1 MPAPASPVLFV
12 NASAERG
19 GAEVILLTLLRH
31 LDRERFP
38 PHVCCLRD
46 GPFVDELR
54 HDARVEVTIVSSG
67 SFRQVRKGLEAVK
80 RIHALAA
87 ERRVA
92 LVHANGTGA
101 HIYGGLAAR
110 RAGVPHIYHV
120 HDMPEAGWN
129 GQGLIG
135 RLARMVPAAL
145 TVTPSRF
152 LADRLAR
159 QPVRSARIV
168 HVANGLDAP
177 AASRRAAE
185 LKFGPTTETKA
196 QADDRSPVAVWC
208 GRLQRWKGAHVFL
221 RAAAIVR
228 QSIPGA
234 RFVVVG
240 GTLMGL
246 EPECESDLRALRR
259 TLGLE
264 SAVRFVGHQHDVMPF
279 FAQADVVVHSSTS
292 PEPFGLVILEAMLAG
307 KPVVASAIGGPLEI
321 VEPDV
326 TGLLVPPGD
335 AAALGAAI
343 VRLFRDSGERARM
356 GAAGRLRAEQEFDA
370 ATMTRRFEALYAE
383 VIGAGAGGVEAA

>member
-31 LDRERFP
+31 LDRARFP

-46 GPFVDELR
+46 GPFVNELR
-54 HDARVEVTIVSSG
+54 RDAHVEVTVVSSG
-67 SFRQVRKGLEAVK
+67 SFRQVRKGLGAVK
-80 RIHALAA
+80 RIHALAG

-110 RAGVPHIYHV
+110 RARVPHIYHM
-120 HDMPEAGWN
+120 HDVPEAGWN
-129 GQGLIG
+129 GQGVIG

-152 LADRLAR
+152 LAERLTQ
-159 QPVRSARIV
+159 QPVRPARIV

-177 AASRRAAE
+177 AGLRQDERPGDHA
-185 LKFGPTTETKA
+185 
-196 QADDRSPVAVWC
+196 PVAVWC
-208 GRLQRWKGAHVFL
+208 GRLQRWKGAHVFV
-221 RAAAIVR
+221 RAAAIAR
-228 QSIPGA
+228 RSFPSA
-234 RFVVVG
+234 RFVIVG

-246 EPECESDLRALRR
+246 EPDYESDLRALAS
-259 TLGLE
+259 TLGIE
-264 SAVRFVGHQHDVMPF
+264 SAIQFAGHQADVWPF
-279 FAQADVVVHSSTS
+279 LAQADVVVHSSIT

-307 KPVVASAIGGPLEI
+307 KPVIASAEGGPLEI
-321 VEPDV
+321 VEPDL

-335 AAALGAAI
+335 AGALGAAL
-343 VRLFRDSGERARM
+343 VRLFGDPAAGARM
-356 GAAGRLRAEQEFDA
+356 GAEGRRRAERHFSA
-370 ATMTRRFEALYAE
+370 KTMTRRIEELYEE
-383 VIGAGAGGVEAA
+383 VLAASAPTGEAA